1 MILNVRHTGIVVG
14 DLDAALHFYGELLG
28 FKVSRRMDESG
39 AYIDN
44 MLGLQ
49 GVQVTTVKMA
59 AADGNLIE
67 LLYYHSHRRQ
77 ARKQREICEI
87 GVSHIAL
94 TVDDI
99 DWEYRRLNDAGVQFY
114 APPQLSP
121 DGYAK
126 VTFCRD
132 PDGNPVELV
141 QVLRSA

>member
-1 MILNVRHTGIVVG
+1 MIRNVRHTGIVVG

-28 FKVSRRMDESG
+28 FKVEKRMEESG

-44 MLGLQ
+44 MLGLK

-59 AADGNLIE
+59 APDGNLIE
-67 LLYYHSHRRQ
+67 LLYYHSHPRK
-77 ARKQREICEI
+77 ARGKREMCEL

-94 TVDDI
+94 TVDDLGR
-99 DWEYRRLNDAGVQFY
+99 EYRRLSDAGVRFH

-121 DGYAK
+121 DGYAR

>member
-1 MILNVRHTGIVVG
+1 MILNLRHTGIVVG
-14 DLDAALHFYGELLG
+14 DLEAALHFYGELLG
-28 FKVSRRMDESG
+28 FKVTKRMDESG

-59 AADGNLIE
+59 APDGNLIE
-67 LLYYHSHRRQ
+67 ILYYQSHPRK
-77 ARKQREICEI
+77 ARDQREICEI
-87 GVSHIAL
+87 GVSHVAL
-94 TVDDI
+94 TVDDLEL
-99 DWEYRRLNDAGVQFY
+99 EYRRLSDAGVQFY

-121 DGYAK
+121 DDYAK

>member
-28 FKVSRRMDESG
+28 FKVNKRMEESG
-39 AYIDN
+39 AYLDN
-44 MLGLQ
+44 MLGLK

-59 AADGNLIE
+59 APDGNLIE
-67 LLYYHSHRRQ
+67 LLYYHSHPRK
-77 ARKQREICEI
+77 ARDQREICEV
-87 GVSHIAL
+87 GVSHVAL
-94 TVDDI
+94 TVDDLAL
-99 DWEYRRLNDAGVQFY
+99 EHQRLRNAGVQFY

-141 QVLRSA
+141 EVLRSS

>member
-1 MILNVRHTGIVVG
+1 MILNLRHTGIVVG
-14 DLDAALHFYGELLG
+14 DLEAALHFYGELLG
-28 FKVSRRMDESG
+28 FKVTKRMDESG

-49 GVQVTTVKMA
+49 GVRVTTVKMVA
-59 AADGNLIE
+59 PDGNLIE
-67 LLYYHSHRRQ
+67 ILYYQSHPRK
-77 ARKQREICEI
+77 ARDQREICEI
-87 GVSHIAL
+87 GVSHVAL
-94 TVDDI
+94 TVDDLEL
-99 DWEYRRLNDAGVQFY
+99 EYRRLSDAGVQFY

-121 DGYAK
+121 DDYAK

>member
-14 DLDAALHFYGELLG
+14 DLEAALHFYGELLG
-28 FKVSRRMDESG
+28 FKVSKRMDECG

-44 MLGLQ
+44 MLGLK

-59 AADGNLIE
+59 APDGNLIE
-67 LLYYHSHRRQ
+67 ILYYRSHPRK
-77 ARKQREICEI
+77 ARDKREMCEI
-87 GVSHIAL
+87 GVSHVAL
-94 TVDDI
+94 TVGDLER
-99 DWEYRRLNDAGVQFY
+99 EYRRLNDAGVQFY